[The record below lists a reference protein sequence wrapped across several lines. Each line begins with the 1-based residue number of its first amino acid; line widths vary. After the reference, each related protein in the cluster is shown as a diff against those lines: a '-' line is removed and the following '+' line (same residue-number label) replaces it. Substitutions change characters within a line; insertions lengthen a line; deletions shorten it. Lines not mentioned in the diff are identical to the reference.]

1 MNNLGRCYFM
11 KELIKETLQ
20 SCREYIPNLISAVG
34 DAAFLLQSGDEAKG
48 VQLLIKIIDGLQW
61 VIEAVQGV
69 QQNGFSLNIDTSD
82 IAVHFQQLESA
93 FAIRDYVLVA
103 DLFEYEIIPVLQ
115 SWLEKVK
122 AASIG

>member
-1 MNNLGRCYFM
+1 M